1 MIDALNAGIALL
13 ILGLAI
19 WTIVARDTFAAI
31 VGYVAYGLLLT
42 LAWVALRGVDVALT
56 EAAIGGGLTG
66 VLLIRAAAKLRRTE
80 AASNAERPGLP
91 TRLAAAIVAGGV
103 AGALAIVVLAPPG
116 PAPTLVPEVAA
127 NIAATGVG
135 NPITAVLL
143 AFRAID
149 TLLEAIVLLFALI
162 GVWSLAPDRVWGGRP
177 GPRYRADPDGILAY
191 LARLL
196 PPIGI
201 IVGVY
206 IFWIGADLP
215 GGKFQG
221 ATILAAMWLL
231 AMMAGLADAPPVSR
245 TWLRARAG
253 GRPGRFHRGRRR
265 RRVDRRRVPRV
276 SGRPREAA
284 DQGHRVGAAALARAD
299 ARPDHGRRA
308 GAAGRPMN
316 AVALFGL
323 CAAALVGV
331 GVYGFIVNP
340 QPLRKILAF
349 NVVGSGVFLLFGAIA
364 RRGGALGWGGDPV
377 PQALL
382 ITGIVVA
389 FSATALAVTLLLRLA
404 DEADSVTLASDAPA
418 PAGPDA
424 ARDA

>member
-13 ILGLAI
+13 VLGLAI

-31 VGYVAYGLLLT
+31 AGYVAYGLLLT

-66 VLLIRAAAKLRRTE
+66 VLLMRAAAKLRRTE
-80 AASNAERPGLP
+80 AASNAERPGLS

-103 AGALAIVVLAPPG
+103 TAALAILVLAPAG
-116 PAPTLVPEVAA
+116 PAQTLVPEVAA
-127 NIAATGVG
+127 NIAATGMG

-149 TLLEAIVLLFALI
+149 TLLEAIVVLFALI

-201 IVGVY
+201 IVGIY
-206 IFWIGADLP
+206 IFWIGAEVP

-231 AMMAGLADAPPVSR
+231 AVMAGLADAPPVRR
-245 TWLRARAG
+245 TWVRFALIG
-253 GRPGRFHRGRRR
+253 GPAVFI
-265 RRVDRRRVPRV
+265 
-276 SGRPREAA
+276 AI
-284 DQGHRVGAAALARAD
+284 
-299 ARPDHGRRA
+299 
-308 GAAGRPMN
+308 GAAGVWTAGAFLAYPD
-316 AVALFGL
+316 GL
-323 CAAALVGV
+323 AK
-331 GVYGFIVNP
+331 
-340 QPLRKILAF
+340 PLIKVIE
-349 NVVGSGVFLLFGAIA
+349 
-364 RRGGALGWGGDPV
+364 W
-377 PQALL
+377 ALL
-382 ITGIVVA
+382 P
-389 FSATALAVTLLLRLA
+389 SLALTLGLIM
-404 DEADSVTLASDAPA
+404 VGAPER
-418 PAGPDA
+418 PED
-424 ARDA
+424 R

>member
-13 ILGLAI
+13 VLGLAI

-66 VLLIRAAAKLRRTE
+66 ALLIRAAAKLRRTE
-80 AASNAERPGLP
+80 VASNAERPGLP
-91 TRLAAAIVAGGV
+91 TRLGAAIVAGGV
-103 AGALAIVVLAPPG
+103 VAALAIVVLAPAE

-201 IVGVY
+201 IVGIY

-245 TWLRARAG
+245 RWLRVALVAG
-253 GRPGRFHRGRRR
+253 PAVFI
-265 RRVDRRRVPRV
+265 
-276 SGRPREAA
+276 A
-284 DQGHRVGAAALARAD
+284 VGAAGVAT
-299 ARPDHGRRA
+299 A
-308 GAAGRPMN
+308 GAFLAYPE
-316 AVALFGL
+316 GL
-323 CAAALVGV
+323 AKPLILV
-331 GVYGFIVNP
+331 IE
-340 QPLRKILAF
+340 
-349 NVVGSGVFLLFGAIA
+349 
-364 RRGGALGWGGDPV
+364 W
-377 PQALL
+377 ALL
-382 ITGIVVA
+382 P
-389 FSATALAVTLLLRLA
+389 SLALTLGLIMA
-404 DEADSVTLASDAPA
+404 GAPER
-418 PAGPDA
+418 PED
-424 ARDA
+424 R